1 MGGEAGVKVNI
12 SIDDKYEGTSIT
24 IESNEW
30 TEELEEIVQF
40 IKKGK
45 TERLFGVVEDQT
57 ILLEPKEIDFV
68 YAENRKV
75 FAALSDRNI
84 EIKMKLY
91 EIEEVLSPHR
101 FTRFSKSVI
110 GNLNKIQR
118 FELAFNGNLCVYF
131 QSGNKEY
138 ITRSYVKKVKEKL
151 EMGGTSDGK

>member
-1 MGGEAGVKVNI
+1 MIETIWGEAGVKVNI

-91 EIEEVLSPHR
+91 KIEEVLSPHR

-131 QSGNKEY
+131 QSGNKE
-138 ITRSYVKKVKEKL
+138 RSEERRVGKE
-151 EMGGTSDGK
+151 

>member
-1 MGGEAGVKVNI
+1 MIDDLGEEACVKDNI
-12 SIDDKYEGTSIT
+12 SIDDKYESTSIT

-84 EIKMKLY
+84 EIKMKLDRK
-91 EIEEVLSPHR
+91 S
-101 FTRFSKSVI
+101 TR
-110 GNLNKIQR
+110 LNSSHVAI
-118 FELAFNGNLCVYF
+118 
-131 QSGNKEY
+131 
-138 ITRSYVKKVKEKL
+138 SYAVFC
-151 EMGGTSDGK
+151 